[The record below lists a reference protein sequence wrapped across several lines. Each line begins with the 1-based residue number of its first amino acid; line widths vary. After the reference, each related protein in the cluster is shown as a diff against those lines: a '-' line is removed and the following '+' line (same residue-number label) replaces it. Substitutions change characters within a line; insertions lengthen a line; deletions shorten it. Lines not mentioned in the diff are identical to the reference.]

1 MSPVAGAEFGHGP
14 VGVGLDGDWGDEEAF
29 GDLVVGQAGAHQCQ
43 YLAFPGSQRGQ
54 PMGVD
59 EVAG

>member
-1 MSPVAGAEFGHGP
+1 VC
-14 VGVGLDGDWGDEEAF
+14 LDGDRGDEQTF

-43 YLAFPGSQRGQ
+43 HLAFPGSQRGQ
-54 PMGVD
+54 PVRAD